1 MSENVPV
8 KRTMPGMPVSAADAQ
23 KQGLSIFMT
32 PEESL
37 NITKGEL
44 AQSFKQRVASAQQ
57 QLAMNYMANHPEGA
71 PALDTQ
77 TPDAELSGKAAMV
90 MATWLEE
97 HPDFAQQY
105 TIEQAAFNG
114 KSRQLDTEIAQYK
127 SVQEQ
132 KSRDVMKFDKLGQ
145 KEAMQ
150 EAGIAAGNAK
160 KAFENHFRLEPACA
174 SLAALHDLQL
184 SRRTRRSFR
193 SDRGLHSC
201 LTACCSTCR
210 GKDVHGC

>member
-1 MSENVPV
+1 MSENVPI

-44 AQSFKQRVASAQQ
+44 ADSFKQRVAEAQQ
-57 QLAMNYMANHPEGA
+57 QIAMSYVANHPEGT

-77 TPDAELSGKAAMV
+77 TPDAELTDKAARV
-90 MATWLEE
+90 TAEWFES
-97 HPDFAQQY
+97 HPDFAQQF
-105 TIEQAAFNG
+105 TIEQAAVNG
-114 KSRQLDTEIAQYK
+114 KIRQLDMEIAQAK

-145 KEAMQ
+145 KEAM
-150 EAGIAAGNAK
+150 
-160 KAFENHFRLEPACA
+160 
-174 SLAALHDLQL
+174 
-184 SRRTRRSFR
+184 
-193 SDRGLHSC
+193 
-201 LTACCSTCR
+201 
-210 GKDVHGC
+210 

>member
-150 EAGIAAGNAK
+150 EAGITLYGGNTGSADEAVPTGTSVCFSGSAA
-160 KAFENHFRLEPACA
+160 
-174 SLAALHDLQL
+174 
-184 SRRTRRSFR
+184 
-193 SDRGLHSC
+193 
-201 LTACCSTCR
+201 
-210 GKDVHGC
+210 